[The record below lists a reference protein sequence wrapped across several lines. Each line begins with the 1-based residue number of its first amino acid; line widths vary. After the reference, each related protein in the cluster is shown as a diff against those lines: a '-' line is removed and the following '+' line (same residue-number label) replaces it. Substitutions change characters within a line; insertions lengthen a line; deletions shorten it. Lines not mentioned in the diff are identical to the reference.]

1 MSGGPIHL
9 GILSD
14 EAQVARIRPE
24 ASKIAARHS
33 GFDMN
38 SVFNHSIRPSTAPHP
53 VSKQNRKYSGPLP
66 GFENEIVGTSLS
78 TVPRVKP
85 EASEIAR
92 KSQGQIG
99 SILKSVNPRPQ
110 VQTRSNQGRPQTAP
124 PLKGPIISNQDKTI
138 TPPPPPPR
146 VKSEAADTAAL
157 GTTGLIGKLFAESMD
172 AARRKNIENSLK
184 EQNKPKNHI
193 QINIQRMKKI
203 QKESR
208 EKRNVVN

>member
-1 MSGGPIHL
+1 MTLGDLFRMSGGPIHL

-24 ASKIAARHS
+24 ASKIAARHC
-33 GFDMN
+33 GGDMN
-38 SVFNHSIRPSTAPHP
+38 SVFNHSIPAARPSTAPHP
-53 VSKQNRKYSGPLP
+53 VAKQNRKYSGPLP

-110 VQTRSNQGRPQTAP
+110 VQTRSNGVKQGRPQTAP
-124 PLKGPIISNQDKTI
+124 PLKGPIISNQDK
-138 TPPPPPPR
+138 
-146 VKSEAADTAAL
+146 E
-157 GTTGLIGKLFAESMD
+157 GLFL
-172 AARRKNIENSLK
+172 L
-184 EQNKPKNHI
+184 
-193 QINIQRMKKI
+193 KKI
-203 QKESR
+203 Y
-208 EKRNVVN
+208 